1 MQRDRDIQ
9 FTGWQEKFVRSFII
23 SEFYIFDLMKEPT
36 FDFQGQFFFFTLY
49 STRRQ
54 GETFPRNYRLEFIS
68 SFSEKWPKSFL
79 GCVRLNSDFMILD
92 AWMSIL
98 RNFRIRFR

>member
-36 FDFQGQFFFFTLY
+36 FDFQGQ
-49 STRRQ
+49 
-54 GETFPRNYRLEFIS
+54 
-68 SFSEKWPKSFL
+68 SFL
-79 GCVRLNSDFMILD
+79 FCIVFYSSPR
-92 AWMSIL
+92 W
-98 RNFRIRFR
+98 NFSKEL